1 MYNQNDTLVIS
12 KGKTLDS
19 QKQSFPTYENG

>member
-12 KGKTLDS
+12 KEKTSDS